1 LPAGDKI
8 KSRKEQLQA
17 QTINLLE
24 KNELFSSLSQSQLLN
39 IFNSSAVHAY
49 GDGEIIVAEGDS
61 GESLFMLINGQVSI
75 RKYDTATGDIS
86 VAELKSGEIFGEMTL
101 FIGSPRSATARSAT
115 ALEVLEVHRDAIAGL
130 MEQEPVLLERFGQM
144 ISRRQA
150 QLQSLRVVQAQTS
163 RRDIIDRMK
172 TLFSN
177 ILS

>member
-1 LPAGDKI
+1 
-8 KSRKEQLQA
+8 
-17 QTINLLE
+17 
-24 KNELFSSLSQSQLLN
+24 
-39 IFNSSAVHAY
+39 
-49 GDGEIIVAEGDS
+49 
-61 GESLFMLINGQVSI
+61 
-75 RKYDTATGDIS
+75 
-86 VAELKSGEIFGEMTL
+86 MTL